1 MALLTSTSQPI
12 PLAPGSTLSPS
23 SLTDKP
29 TTAQR
34 DLPISRRRIEHL
46 IAQGHFIV
54 IVDTQILKL
63 DGWVEKHPGGRLPLL
78 HMVGV
83 DASCEVAA

>member
-1 MALLTSTSQPI
+1 MVLLTSRTP
-12 PLAPGSTLSPS
+12 PPTLSASSPIKPS
-23 SLTDKP
+23 
-29 TTAQR
+29 TTATPTR

-46 IAQGHFIV
+46 IAQGHLIV

-63 DGWVEKHPGGRLPLL
+63 DGWVEKHPGGRLPLM

>member
-12 PLAPGSTLSPS
+12 PLSPTST
-23 SLTDKP
+23 LTDKPP

-46 IAQGHFIV
+46 IAQGHLIV

>member
-1 MALLTSTSQPI
+1 MALLTSQPI
-12 PLAPGSTLSPS
+12 HLVTPPTLSAS
-23 SLTDKP
+23 SPLKP
-29 TTAQR
+29 TPTR

-46 IAQGHFIV
+46 IAQGHLIV